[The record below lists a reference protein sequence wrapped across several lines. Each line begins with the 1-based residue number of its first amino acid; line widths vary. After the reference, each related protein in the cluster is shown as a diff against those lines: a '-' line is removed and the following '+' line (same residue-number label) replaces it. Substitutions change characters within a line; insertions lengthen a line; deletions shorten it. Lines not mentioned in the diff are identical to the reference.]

1 MNNRKKGIVIIIA
14 FVFCCVLIFIIGK
27 LKNKSVTKDNI
38 TTSQEEV
45 YNDKSE
51 EPTVD
56 TGSYIENE
64 NSQENVNGEEYI
76 EENGSLN
83 AQAMAKAE
91 QELVNSKGNI
101 IEPEGFI
108 NIGPYGF
115 EFEQA
120 EVYYDKESLPP
131 DMNNGRSD
139 KEGYWFVVT
148 YNVRNNTEQS
158 IEYLIGTFSIALG
171 DGEKQVALGDFEYL
185 GNENEIDGLEERG
198 CLVLKPKET
207 KKIQAVYFVSNITRI
222 NDDVVEFS
230 IAEIDNPQIY
240 LYYRR
245 SLASGYYGYDED
257 MKLNTDNIYFRV
269 QVKNWE

>member
-14 FVFCCVLIFIIGK
+14 FVFCCILIFIIGK
-27 LKNKSVTKDNI
+27 LKNKSVTKDNV
-38 TTSQEEV
+38 TSSQEEIH
-45 YNDKSE
+45 NDGSVE
-51 EPTVD
+51 STVG
-56 TGSYIENE
+56 TESYIENE
-64 NSQENVNGEEYI
+64 NLEGNVNGEEYI
-76 EENGSLN
+76 EDNGSLN

-91 QELVNSKGNI
+91 KELVNSKGNI

-120 EVYYDKESLPP
+120 EVYYDKGSLPS
-131 DMNNGRSD
+131 DAINDRSD

-185 GNENEIDGLEERG
+185 GNEKEIDGLEEKG

-207 KKIQAVYFVSNITRI
+207 KKIQAVYAVSNITRI
-222 NDDVVEFS
+222 NDDVVKFS
-230 IAEIDNPQIY
+230 MEEIDSPQIY

-269 QVKNWE
+269 QVKSWE

>member
-14 FVFCCVLIFIIGK
+14 FAFCCILIFIIGK
-27 LKNKSVTKDNI
+27 LKNKSVTKDN
-38 TTSQEEV
+38 TTSSQEEIH
-45 YNDKSE
+45 NDGSVE
-51 EPTVD
+51 STVG
-56 TGSYIENE
+56 TESYIENE
-64 NSQENVNGEEYI
+64 NLQENVNGEEYI
-76 EENGSLN
+76 EDNGSLN

-91 QELVNSKGNI
+91 KELVNSKGNI

-120 EVYYDKESLPP
+120 EVYYDKGSLPS
-131 DMNNGRSD
+131 DAINDRSD

-185 GNENEIDGLEERG
+185 GNEKEIDGLEEKG
-198 CLVLKPKET
+198 CIVLKPKEI
-207 KKIQAVYFVSNITRI
+207 KRIQAVFAVSNITRI
-222 NDDVVEFS
+222 NDDVVKFS
-230 IAEIDNPQIY
+230 MEEIDNPQIY

-269 QVKNWE
+269 QVKSWE